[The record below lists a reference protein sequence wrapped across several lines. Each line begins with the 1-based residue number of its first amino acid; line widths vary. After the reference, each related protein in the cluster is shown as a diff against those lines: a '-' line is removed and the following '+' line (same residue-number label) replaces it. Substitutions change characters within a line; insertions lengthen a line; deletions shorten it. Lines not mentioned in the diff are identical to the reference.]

1 MQSHT
6 SQKYLATAK
15 RGWNSRE
22 GETVN
27 KDYIN
32 PLNRMLAYIRTYVCT
47 YIRILYL
54 VTYIHR
60 VVKNL
65 CTDIQYIYNTNFSYT

>member
-15 RGWNSRE
+15 RGGNSRE
-22 GETVN
+22 GETAN
-27 KDYIN
+27 KDDIS
-32 PLNRMLAYIRTYVCT
+32 PLNHMLAYIRTHVCT
-47 YIRILYL
+47 YVYSFWSL
-54 VTYIHR
+54 TYIHR

-65 CTDIQYIYNTNFSYT
+65 CTGIQYIYNTNFSYT